1 MAVTSCSRS
10 AMRLAAP
17 MIGWTFVALASV
29 LAAPTIE
36 ARSRSSVPR
45 DRNGTDRGLRSGA
58 VQEPPVLPLP
68 RMPGSVRLASAAE
81 IDDATGQWRLTAAFR
96 VNAHVPH
103 VLAFYRKALADAGL
117 EVDEL
122 APEDEQGTPVLRG
135 RSDRVQA
142 RIDLTT
148 KPGQLETRI
157 WILWHVLRE

>member
-1 MAVTSCSRS
+1 M
-10 AMRLAAP
+10 
-17 MIGWTFVALASV
+17 
-29 LAAPTIE
+29 
-36 ARSRSSVPR
+36 
-45 DRNGTDRGLRSGA
+45 
-58 VQEPPVLPLP
+58 LPLP

-81 IDDATGQWRLTAAFR
+81 LDDATGQWRLTAAFR

-117 EVDEL
+117 EVDEI
-122 APEDEQGTPVLRG
+122 APVDEQGMPVLRG

-157 WILWHVLRE
+157 WILWQVLRE